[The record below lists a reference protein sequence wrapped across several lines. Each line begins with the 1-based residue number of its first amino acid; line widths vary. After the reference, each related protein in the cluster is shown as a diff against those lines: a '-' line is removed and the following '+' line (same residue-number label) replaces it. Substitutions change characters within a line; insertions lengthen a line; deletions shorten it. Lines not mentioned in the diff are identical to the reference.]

1 MKEESLYDIIE
12 RYLKEKGYMVLRDFR
27 VGRWSPKRVDLI
39 GVRQDS
45 SGKELISVEVK
56 LRRFRQ
62 IIEQAVYRLFFSDF
76 VYIAFP
82 RSYARH
88 VAQVHYNI
96 LEKYGLGL
104 LSVDRSVEILISPV
118 RSKILNRDYKNY
130 IIRLVQNEI
139 KKVK

>member
-76 VYIAFP
+76 VYC
-82 RSYARH
+82 
-88 VAQVHYNI
+88 
-96 LEKYGLGL
+96 
-104 LSVDRSVEILISPV
+104 LSVSAL
-118 RSKILNRDYKNY
+118 
-130 IIRLVQNEI
+130 
-139 KKVK
+139 